1 MYFHSIGG
9 GRDKRESLFII
20 PGVKKKKMLASGS
33 KPCPPLS
40 RTRRK
45 AVVTS
50 TWLCLGL
57 QGQVGEVGAGGVTA
71 ASNTNAIKSSLKLNQ
86 SDRHT
91 GLRVGVWLGEER
103 GAGGGRL
110 EEVRLWVCVSGR

>member
-1 MYFHSIGG
+1 MVETKENLYLSFQG
-9 GRDKRESLFII
+9 L
-20 PGVKKKKMLASGS
+20 KKKMLASGS

-91 GLRVGVWLGEER
+91 GLRVGVWLGED
-103 GAGGGRL
+103 GGGR
-110 EEVRLWVCVSGR
+110 VGVGGG